1 MKSVAAFRFP
11 PCVRPSISSAVLLAL
26 IGTCAWMCAPKRA
39 RAQDL
44 GGDPQATQAYTS
56 KSTVLPPILKGIN
69 FEQRLGSQVP
79 LDATFQDENG
89 KTVRLGSFF
98 NGKKPVVLILA
109 YYRCPMLCTLVM
121 DGAARAFKQLS
132 FDLGDQFDALTVSFD
147 PRDTPTDSKAAQA
160 KYLKVYGHPDDVDA
174 WHFLTGQ
181 EAQIRRLTD
190 AVGFH
195 YAYDPHTGQYVHT
208 AGIVVITP
216 TGQVAQYFYGVT
228 FDPQFLRLALVQSS
242 KDKIGSVVDQILLYC
257 CTYNPDTGRYEATI
271 ARVFQIA
278 GALTILLLAGGLFIL
293 HRVTKS
299 KGGGAQPV

>member
-1 MKSVAAFRFP
+1 M
-11 PCVRPSISSAVLLAL
+11 L
-26 IGTCAWMCAPKRA
+26 

-44 GGDPQATQAYTS
+44 GGDTQVTPGYTS

-69 FEQRLGSQVP
+69 FEQRLGAQIP

-89 KTVRLGSFF
+89 KTVQLGSYF
-98 NGKKPVVLILA
+98 GKKPVVLILA

-147 PRDTPTDSKAAQA
+147 PRDTPANSKTEQA
-160 KYLKVYGHPDDVDA
+160 KYLQVYGHPDAVGA

-181 EAQIRRLTD
+181 KDQIQRLTD

-195 YAYDPHTGQYVHT
+195 YAYDPRTGQYVHT

-216 TGQVAQYFYGVT
+216 AGKVAQYFYGVT

-242 KDKIGSVVDQILLYC
+242 KDKIGSIVDQILLYC
-257 CTYNPDTGRYEATI
+257 CTYNPDTGRYQATI
-271 ARVFQIA
+271 ARVLQIA
-278 GALTILLLAGGLFIL
+278 GALTILLLGGGLFIL
-293 HRVTKS
+293 HRATKN
-299 KGGGAQPV
+299 KGRPAQPV

>member
-1 MKSVAAFRFP
+1 MKILREVARPRCA
-11 PCVRPSISSAVLLAL
+11 RPSGFFLVTLSL
-26 IGTCAWMCAPKRA
+26 IAACVCAPGA
-39 RAQDL
+39 LVAQTL
-44 GGDPQATQAYTS
+44 GGVDAPEIPPYSS

-69 FEQRLGSQVP
+69 FEQRLGSQIP

-89 KTVRLGSFF
+89 KTVQLGSYF
-98 NGKKPVVLILA
+98 GKKPVVLVLA

-121 DGAARAFKQLS
+121 DGAAKAFKQLS

-147 PRDTPTDSKAAQA
+147 PRDTPKDSKTEQA
-160 KYLKVYGHPDDVDA
+160 KYLKVYGHPDDA
-174 WHFLTGQ
+174 GSWHFLTGQ
-181 EAQIRRLTD
+181 NDQIRRLTD

-195 YAYDPHTGQYVHT
+195 YAYDPRTGQYVHT

-216 TGQVAQYFYGVT
+216 AGKVAQYFYGVN

-271 ARVFQIA
+271 GRVLQIA
-278 GALTILLLAGGLFIL
+278 GALTILLLGGGLYIL
-293 HRVTKS
+293 HRATKN
-299 KGGGAQPV
+299 KGGPAQPA

>member
-1 MKSVAAFRFP
+1 MKIAPAFGRPRRKWVSLFPAIVLSLVAA
-11 PCVRPSISSAVLLAL
+11 
-26 IGTCAWMCAPKRA
+26 CACMPA
-39 RAQDL
+39 RTIAQSL
-44 GGDPQATQAYTS
+44 GSDQTITPAYTS

-69 FEQRLGSQVP
+69 YEQRLGSQIP

-89 KTVRLGSFF
+89 KTVQLASYF
-98 NGKKPVVLILA
+98 GKKPVVLILA

-121 DGAARAFKQLS
+121 DGAAKAFKQLS

-147 PRDTPTDSKAAQA
+147 PRDTPADSKREQA
-160 KYLKVYGHPDDVDA
+160 KYIQVYGHPDAVGA

-181 EAQIRRLTD
+181 KEQIDRLTD

-195 YAYDPHTGQYVHT
+195 YAYDPRTGQYVHT

-216 TGQVAQYFYGVT
+216 AGKVAQYFYGVT

-242 KDKIGSVVDQILLYC
+242 KEKIGSIVDQILLYC
-257 CTYNPDTGRYEATI
+257 CTYNPDTGRYQATI
-271 ARVFQIA
+271 ARVLQIA

-293 HRVTKS
+293 HRATKG
-299 KGGGAQPV
+299 KGGGTQPA

>member
-1 MKSVAAFRFP
+1 MKILPVFVRLYCRRPYRF
-11 PCVRPSISSAVLLAL
+11 LATIL
-26 IGTCAWMCAPKRA
+26 GFLVVCAGLPATL
-39 RAQDL
+39 RAQSSF
-44 GGDPQATQAYTS
+44 GGVDSPETPPYSS

-69 FEQRLGSQVP
+69 FEQRLGSQIP

-89 KTVRLGSFF
+89 KTVELGSYF
-98 NGKKPVVLILA
+98 GKKPVVLILA

-147 PRDTPTDSKAAQA
+147 PRDTPADSKTEQA
-160 KYLKVYGHPDDVDA
+160 KYVQVYGHPEAVGA

-181 EAQIRRLTD
+181 KDQIQRLTD

-195 YAYDPHTGQYVHT
+195 YAYDPRTGQYVHT

-216 TGQVAQYFYGVT
+216 EGKVAQYFYGVT

-242 KDKIGSVVDQILLYC
+242 NEKIGSVVDQILLYC
-257 CTYNPDTGRYEATI
+257 CTYNPDTGRYQATI
-271 ARVFQIA
+271 ARVLQIA
-278 GALTILLLAGGLFIL
+278 GALTILLLGGGLWIL
-293 HRVTKS
+293 HRATKN
-299 KGGGAQPV
+299 KGGPVQPA

>member
-1 MKSVAAFRFP
+1 MKNASV
-11 PCVRPSISSAVLLAL
+11 CVRLRCRRPLLFPSTILGLIAL
-26 IGTCAWMCAPKRA
+26 CVCAPATLK
-39 RAQDL
+39 AQSSLQGVDS
-44 GGDPQATQAYTS
+44 PEIPPYSS

-69 FEQRLGSQVP
+69 FEQRLGAQIP

-89 KTVRLGSFF
+89 KTVQLGSYF
-98 NGKKPVVLILA
+98 GKKPVVLILA

-132 FDLGDQFDALTVSFD
+132 FDLGDQFDAITVSFD
-147 PRDTPTDSKAAQA
+147 PRDTPADSKTEQA
-160 KYLKVYGHPDDVDA
+160 KYIQVYGHPDAVGA

-195 YAYDPHTGQYVHT
+195 YAYDPRTGQYVHT

-216 TGQVAQYFYGVT
+216 EGKVAQYFYGVT

-242 KDKIGSVVDQILLYC
+242 NEKIGSVVDQILLYC

-271 ARVFQIA
+271 GRVLQIA
-278 GALTILLLAGGLFIL
+278 GALTILLLGGGLWIL
-293 HRVTKS
+293 HRATKGKS
-299 KGGGAQPV
+299 GGTQPV

>member
-1 MKSVAAFRFP
+1 MKILPVIVRLYCRRPYRFLSIILGFLVVCAGLPATLKAQSSLQGVDSPEIP
-11 PCVRPSISSAVLLAL
+11 PYS
-26 IGTCAWMCAPKRA
+26 
-39 RAQDL
+39 
-44 GGDPQATQAYTS
+44 S
-56 KSTVLPPILKGIN
+56 KSTVLPPILKGVN
-69 FEQRLGSQVP
+69 FEQRLGAQIP

-89 KTVRLGSFF
+89 KTVQLGSYF
-98 NGKKPVVLILA
+98 GKKPVVLILA

-132 FDLGDQFDALTVSFD
+132 FDLGDQFDAITVSFD
-147 PRDTPTDSKAAQA
+147 PRDTPADSKTEQA
-160 KYLKVYGHPDDVDA
+160 KYIQVYGHPDAVGA

-195 YAYDPHTGQYVHT
+195 YAYDPRTGQYVHT

-216 TGQVAQYFYGVT
+216 EGKVAQYFYGVT

-242 KDKIGSVVDQILLYC
+242 NEKIGSVVDQILLYC

-271 ARVFQIA
+271 GRVLQIA
-278 GALTILLLAGGLFIL
+278 GALTILLLGGGLWIL
-293 HRVTKS
+293 HRATKGKS
-299 KGGGAQPV
+299 GGTQPV

>member
-1 MKSVAAFRFP
+1 MIAALLCLPAALRGQ
-11 PCVRPSISSAVLLAL
+11 SLGSDQAV
-26 IGTCAWMCAPKRA
+26 TP
-39 RAQDL
+39 
-44 GGDPQATQAYTS
+44 AYTS

-69 FEQRLGSQVP
+69 FEQRLGSEIP

-89 KTVRLGSFF
+89 KTVQLRSFF
-98 NGKKPVVLILA
+98 GGKKPVVLILA

-147 PRDTPTDSKAAQA
+147 PRDTPTDSKREQA
-160 KYLKVYGHPDDVDA
+160 KYLQVYGHPDAVGA

-181 EAQIRRLTD
+181 EPQIRRLTD

-195 YAYDPHTGQYVHT
+195 YAYDPRTGQYVHT

-216 TGQVAQYFYGVT
+216 AGKVAQYFYGVT

-257 CTYNPDTGRYEATI
+257 CTYNPDTGRYQATI
-271 ARVFQIA
+271 ARVLQIA
-278 GALTILLLAGGLFIL
+278 GALTILLIASLLFIV
-293 HRVTKS
+293 HRATKN
-299 KGGGAQPV
+299 KGSGAQPV

>member
-1 MKSVAAFRFP
+1 MKILPVIVRLYCRRPYRFLSIILGFLVVCAGLPATLKAQSSLQGVDSPEIP
-11 PCVRPSISSAVLLAL
+11 PYS
-26 IGTCAWMCAPKRA
+26 
-39 RAQDL
+39 
-44 GGDPQATQAYTS
+44 S
-56 KSTVLPPILKGIN
+56 KSTVLPPILKGVN
-69 FEQRLGSQVP
+69 FEQRLGAQIP

-89 KTVRLGSFF
+89 KTVQLGSYF
-98 NGKKPVVLILA
+98 GKKPVVLILA

-132 FDLGDQFDALTVSFD
+132 FDLGDQFDAITVSFD
-147 PRDTPTDSKAAQA
+147 PRDTPADSKTEQA
-160 KYLKVYGHPDDVDA
+160 KYIQVYGHPDAVGA

-195 YAYDPHTGQYVHT
+195 YAYDPRTGQYVHT

-216 TGQVAQYFYGVT
+216 AGKVAQYFYGVT

-242 KDKIGSVVDQILLYC
+242 NEKIGSVVDQILLYC

-271 ARVFQIA
+271 GRVLQIA
-278 GALTILLLAGGLFIL
+278 GALTILLLGGGLWIL
-293 HRVTKS
+293 HRATKN
-299 KGGGAQPV
+299 KDGPAQPV